1 MLGALMSASAS
12 AETIE
17 GAAPL
22 QAGSAA
28 LLAPSTDRLAAV
40 TPAESIAPGANE
52 IADPALAPAEEDK
65 GANDTDAALLAPPEP
80 TLFADIDLGKQ
91 EMVVSDKSGEIARWK
106 ISSARAGYTTPTGT
120 YTVTST
126 DRMHYSRQYNWAP
139 MPYAV
144 FFSNGV
150 AVHATNA
157 VGNLG
162 HPASHG
168 CVRVHPANA
177 KTFYHQVEKHG
188 EQLTQVTVHGTPP
201 YSPAVAERARR
212 RYQGYAPFGFFA
224 AQPAYRSRQRYG
236 GGYSAW

>member
-1 MLGALMSASAS
+1 MLGVLVSASAS
-12 AETIE
+12 AETAE
-17 GAAPL
+17 GAAPP
-22 QAGSAA
+22 QAGTAA
-28 LLAPSTDRLAAV
+28 QSTDRLAAV
-40 TPAESIAPGANE
+40 TPAETVTPGAHQVSD
-52 IADPALAPAEEDK
+52 AALPPAEEDK
-65 GANDTDAALLAPPEP
+65 GANGTEAALLAPPEP

-106 ISSARAGYTTPTGT
+106 ISSARGGYTTPTGT

-126 DRMHYSRQYNWAP
+126 DRMHYSRQYDWAP

-144 FFSNGV
+144 FFKDGV

-157 VGNLG
+157 VGNHG

-177 KTFYHQVEKHG
+177 KTFYHLVEKHG
-188 EQLTQVTVHGTPP
+188 EQLTQITVHGTPP
-201 YSPAVAERARR
+201 YSPVVAERARR

-224 AQPAYRSRQRYG
+224 AQPAYQPRRARQRYG